1 METQA
6 AQACITLLAAFAAG
20 YLLRRAGVPGG
31 MMLGGILGTAGYNL
45 LTGCAFMS
53 SAARLCL
60 QSVAGGFLG
69 ASLDRKDWRKLPR
82 LAFPLLVIFLGLLC
96 SDLAIGFLITKVSPL
111 DGITALTAGIAGGIN
126 DIPLIAEELRADAGK
141 VAVLQ
146 FVRLLVGIGLF
157 PVLIRLLAGSPGSTG
172 RGSPKAPARKDMPGS
187 APGMAGALLASLLGG
202 IAGKL
207 LGIPAGSLIG
217 SMLSAA
223 AFRFVAGAGFI
234 PP

>member
-6 AQACITLLAAFAAG
+6 VQACITLLAAFAAG

-111 DGITALTAGIAGGIN
+111 DCITALTAGIAGGIN

-172 RGSPKAPARKDMPGS
+172 RGRPKAPARKDMPGS